1 MTARDRVWA
10 VVLAC
15 AVAFLATSR
24 CLDTRAGRADAD
36 LDWQQANAAR
46 VVAAYQHTRDS
57 VAALDAARLSAE
69 RKLAKV
75 RTSAVRTLAATDSA
89 VDAVRPNVSAD
100 TATVS
105 TLRANLAVAVAS
117 YDSLAA
123 AFRAYVRASDAALD
137 ASRAQIAATAHALQ
151 RADAAL
157 AAKDAVIAAM
167 RQRECRV
174 LGLPCPTRRTAFLAG
189 AVATLAAVVGVG
201 R

>member
-36 LDWQQANAAR
+36 LDWKQANAAR
-46 VVAAYQHTRDS
+46 VTAAYQHARDS
-57 VAALDAARLSAE
+57 VSALDAARLSAE

-75 RTSAVRTLAATDSA
+75 RQSAVTTVQHTDSV
-89 VDAVRPNVSAD
+89 VDAVRRD
-100 TATVS
+100 TTPVTDARVP
-105 TLRANLAVAVAS
+105 LLLAS

-123 AFRAYVRASDAALD
+123 AFRAYVRASDSALD
-137 ASRAQIAATAHALQ
+137 ASRAQIAASALALH
-151 RADAAL
+151 RADSAL
-157 AAKDAVIAAM
+157 AAKDAVIAAYA
-167 RQRECRV
+167 RRECRV

-189 AVATLAAVVGVG
+189 AVGALAVVVVVS